1 MEPSKISKI
10 GPLWKIEGGDIFLHP
25 FKSYPLNEFNP
36 DLSLKADTPLLLQ
49 VKEWAN
55 NWYDKFPDCC
65 STHQKFKS
73 LPKFSKKNFVL
84 LKMHLYLHGN

>member
-10 GPLWKIEGGDIFLHP
+10 GPLWKLEGGDIFLHP

-73 LPKFSKKNFVL
+73 LPKF
-84 LKMHLYLHGN
+84 